1 MMSANS
7 NIALTITETD
17 EVDTPLATYLYSET
31 AIATGQDKPSG
42 GGETVLKGRVDVVV
56 SSSSGLS
63 LRSILWFYLHL

>member
-1 MMSANS
+1 MSANS

-31 AIATGQDKPSG
+31 TTATSQDKRSG
-42 GGETVLKGRVDVVV
+42 GGETVSKGRIDVVV

-63 LRSILWFYLHL
+63 LRSNLWFDLYL